1 MHDDGVKVVKNCPKL
16 RDVIYGRP
24 RKQKI
29 TAFKQQDWKV
39 DIRRE
44 NWQKI
49 YSNNYFVFVQ
59 KMREIFLVKT

>member
-24 RKQKI
+24 QKQKS

-49 YSNNYFVFVQ
+49 FSNNYFVFVQ